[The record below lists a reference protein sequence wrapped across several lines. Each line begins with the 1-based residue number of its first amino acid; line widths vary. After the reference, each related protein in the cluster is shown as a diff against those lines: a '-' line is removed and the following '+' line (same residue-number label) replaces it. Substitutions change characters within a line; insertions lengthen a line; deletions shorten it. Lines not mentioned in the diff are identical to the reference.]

1 MKLID
6 KDIILDKIEKIMAEC
21 FGKTTNFVTAK
32 KMLLTELK
40 HFVNTI
46 ETKNVDFWHK
56 QSEEDI
62 LYSMN
67 DWNLHTFVCLMKDGS
82 LRTFTGNMDESQD
95 GNINTY
101 INCVDDYDWEY
112 DDIAYWTELPNI
124 KA

>member
-1 MKLID
+1 
-6 KDIILDKIEKIMAEC
+6 
-21 FGKTTNFVTAK
+21 
-32 KMLLTELK
+32 MLLTELK

-82 LRTFTGNMDESQD
+82 IRTFTGNMDESQD

-101 INCVDDYDWEY
+101 ISCVDDYDWEY